1 MLHSHKRT
9 IAMITQPPSNT
20 TNSSNKKELNKASTD
35 KPCKPVLEQSNNQF
49 KQSLDP
55 LFNPFIRVIPEKDW
69 SKIKAIW
76 IPFLHHDYN
85 NQLEK
90 SEKITLLKP
99 TIDKFGT
106 VQGYLLA
113 SNENYIPYLTTFFNP
128 VWTQDRVI
136 EKILQAH
143 ANILETELTV
153 TNQTNDKIIRKTVIG
168 IARSG
173 MLISITTNNENKIID
188 AFPLFHKKEES

>member
-1 MLHSHKRT
+1 MT
-9 IAMITQPPSNT
+9 TQPPSNNTST
-20 TNSSNKKELNKASTD
+20 TDSNELSKDSSNKQSTESKE
-35 KPCKPVLEQSNNQF
+35 QF
-49 KQSLDP
+49 KQSLEP

-90 SEKITLLKP
+90 SEKITLLEP
-99 TIDKFGT
+99 TVDKFGT

-113 SNENYIPYLTTFFNP
+113 SNENYIPYLTTFFSP
-128 VWTQDRVI
+128 SWTQNKVV

-143 ANILETELTV
+143 KNILETELV
-153 TNQTNDKIIRKTVIG
+153 VSNPANEKIIRKTVTG
-168 IARSG
+168 IAKSG
-173 MLISITTNNENKIID
+173 MLISITTNNDDKIID
-188 AFPLFHKKEES
+188 AFPIFHKEEL